1 MIILDLARWK
11 LFPLPFFFIGS
22 FQSMS
27 CVPSGYSVL
36 FSDFTM
42 VEFNKEEGKGRR

>member
-1 MIILDLARWK
+1 
-11 LFPLPFFFIGS
+11 
-22 FQSMS
+22 MS

-42 VEFNKEEGKGRR
+42 VELNKEEGKGRR